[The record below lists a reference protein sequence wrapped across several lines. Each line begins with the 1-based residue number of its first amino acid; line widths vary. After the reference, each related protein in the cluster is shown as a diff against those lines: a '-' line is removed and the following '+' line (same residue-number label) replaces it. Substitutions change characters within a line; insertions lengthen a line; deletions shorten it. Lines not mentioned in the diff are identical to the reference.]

1 MSLVVKRVARI
12 LLAMIAMTVPIV
24 MIGEALDFGGLA
36 WLGAL
41 LVGLLLVSLVDRDY
55 FYGSPFETHS
65 R

>member
-12 LLAMIAMTVPIV
+12 LLAMVAITVPIGL
-24 MIGEALDFGGLA
+24 IGEALDFGGLA

-41 LVGLLLVSLVDRDY
+41 VVGLLLVSLVDRDY
-55 FYGSPFETHS
+55 FYGSPSETHS

>member
-1 MSLVVKRVARI
+1 MSLVVKRIARI
-12 LLAMIAMTVPIV
+12 LLAMVAITVPIV
-24 MIGEALDFGGLA
+24 LIGEALDFGGLA

-55 FYGSPFETHS
+55 FYGPPKTHA

>member
-12 LLAMIAMTVPIV
+12 LLAMIAITVPIV
-24 MIGEALDFGGLA
+24 LIGEALHFGGLA

-55 FYGSPFETHS
+55 FYGSPPETHS